1 MTAAFAIAAAYLVGI
16 ALTRAFVWRRER
28 TFPPAHRDPHLAL
41 IFAALWP
48 VFWILIVTAWM
59 EERDR
64 G

>member
-1 MTAAFAIAAAYLVGI
+1 MIAALAIAAGYLGFAV
-16 ALTRAFVWRRER
+16 ATRAFIWFRER
-28 TFPPAHRDPHLAL
+28 TFPPAHRDPRLAL

-48 VFWILIVTAWM
+48 AFWILIVTAWM